1 MLAKLRHPLS
11 PSRYLAPPA
20 PQDLRLKL
28 PWIATKSRN
37 LLPHL
42 LLPLLAFCI
51 LLPLIWIDVHVCS
64 LRRFLDLQSD
74 REDVEYVSI
83 SSIFDGN
90 FLEQDFSHDIR
101 QYFRYNSGM
110 FQRFT
115 PGQRVYISLPFS
127 RMCHIFRVC
136 KSRQKSGNMK
146 TSVTKRLHYPSLR
159 CLMI

>member
-20 PQDLRLKL
+20 PQDLRFKL

-42 LLPLLAFCI
+42 LPLLAFCI
-51 LLPLIWIDVHVCS
+51 LLPLIWADVYVCL
-64 LRRFLDLQSD
+64 LRRFLDSQSD

-90 FLEQDFSHDIR
+90 FLEQDFSHDIW

-136 KSRQKSGNMK
+136 KRRQKSGNMK
-146 TSVTKRLHYPSLR
+146 TSVTKRLHYPSAR